1 MTRYAYTAKTGPAKT
16 IRGDIEADSAQDAVQ
31 KITNLGYF
39 PVSVCP
45 EQGLLDKER
54 GWAFPKFKA
63 QELVLCTT
71 QLSALVGSGV
81 HILKALGLI
90 AEQLP
95 NRYLKAVLLDISK
108 QVKDG
113 KAFSDGLS
121 MHPQVFP
128 EFYVSMAHS
137 GEASGNIEEAL
148 RRLSG
153 YLEKEEEFRDSLR
166 QAMIYPAFIFSV
178 SALTIIVLLAFVIP
192 RLVGMFSDMGQV
204 LPLPTKILIAVSG
217 LMRSFWW
224 FFPAAI
230 LFIVLFLQRMK
241 RTPQGR
247 IALDTFRLKLPL
259 LGNIIVKAEIGR
271 FMRTLSLLVT
281 GGMSIAPALEVATS
295 TFSNCVLRQE
305 AEKFKGAITSGS
317 MLSEAMKGSK
327 FFPRFS
333 VSVISVGEETG
344 SLGKA
349 FLRVAGD
356 YESEVERNLK
366 TVARLIEPVII
377 LVMGLIVCFIVLS
390 MLLPIFQINL
400 IVR

>member
-1 MTRYAYTAKTGPAKT
+1 
-16 IRGDIEADSAQDAVQ
+16 
-31 KITNLGYF
+31 
-39 PVSVCP
+39 
-45 EQGLLDKER
+45 
-54 GWAFPKFKA
+54 
-63 QELVLCTT
+63 
-71 QLSALVGSGV
+71 
-81 HILKALGLI
+81 
-90 AEQLP
+90 
-95 NRYLKAVLLDISK
+95 
-108 QVKDG
+108 
-113 KAFSDGLS
+113 
-121 MHPQVFP
+121 
-128 EFYVSMAHS
+128 
-137 GEASGNIEEAL
+137 
-148 RRLSG
+148 
-153 YLEKEEEFRDSLR
+153 
-166 QAMIYPAFIFSV
+166 
-178 SALTIIVLLAFVIP
+178 
-192 RLVGMFSDMGQV
+192 
-204 LPLPTKILIAVSG
+204 
-217 LMRSFWW
+217 MRSFWW
-224 FFPAAI
+224 FFPAVI

-241 RTPQGR
+241 RAPQGR

-259 LGNIIVKAEIGR
+259 LGNIIVKTEIGR